1 MSISTTARCAGWLAA
16 AMVLGA
22 MGCRT
27 APDLASI
34 RYGKT
39 PETGGAALAA
49 AASGPAA
56 SLANSPPPDPTAP
69 QTTAGGRFVQTPNG
83 LRYEPTTDEEL
94 LSKPKPGVKDRAK
107 KAWQTATLSSPDRI
121 KAEKLYEEGER
132 LFAEKS
138 YNAAARKFRQAARR
152 WPDSALQEDS
162 MFMRAES
169 LFFTDRYA
177 KADDTWGEMLRKY
190 ENSRHLDKVVARQFS
205 IARYWEESHKAKP
218 HWILTPNFFD
228 KTRPMF
234 DTPGNALAT
243 YDSIRINDP
252 TGPLADDAIMAT
264 ANAHFLNER
273 YDDADYYYS
282 LLRSDYSQSEHQTA
296 AHSIGLQAKMLAY
309 QGSMY
314 DAKPLDEAD
323 ELVQQTSVQFATQ
336 SSEERD
342 RLARAQQVI
351 KDQQAQRDWDAALY
365 YENRREYGSARY
377 YYERVARQHP
387 DSRYA
392 AMVADKIGDIK
403 DLPATPPERLNWLA
417 NLFPGERRKS
427 LERAANSRP
436 LTKPEKDGPLI
447 AGRPDRE
454 GSLR

>member
-1 MSISTTARCAGWLAA
+1 MAA
-16 AMVLGA
+16 ALVFLTSGCSGA
-22 MGCRT
+22 
-27 APDLASI
+27 PKLADV

-39 PETGGAALAA
+39 PETGGAVLASA
-49 AASGPAA
+49 QTDPAA
-56 SLANSPPPDPTAP
+56 SLANAPPPDPNAP
-69 QTTAGGRFVQTPNG
+69 QAPNAGRYVQTPNG
-83 LRYEPTTDEEL
+83 LRYEPVANSDEL
-94 LSKPKPGVKDRAK
+94 LEKPKPGVKDRAK

-121 KAEKLYEEGER
+121 KAESYYEEGEK
-132 LFAEKS
+132 LYAEKN
-138 YNAAARKFRQAARR
+138 YTAAARMFRKAARR

-169 LFFTDRYA
+169 LFFADHYA
-177 KADDTWGEMLRKY
+177 KADDTWGEMLKKY

-218 HWILTPNFFD
+218 HWILTPNFMD

-273 YDDADYYYS
+273 YDDADYYYG
-282 LLRSDYSQSEHQTA
+282 LLRSDYPQSEHQTK
-296 AHSIGLQAKMLAY
+296 AHSLGLQSKMLAY

-314 DAKPLDEAD
+314 DAKPLVEAD
-323 ELVQQTSVQFATQ
+323 ELVQQATVQFPSQ

-342 RLARAQQVI
+342 RLARATQVI
-351 KDQQAQRDWDAALY
+351 HDQKAQRDWDMAQY
-365 YENRREYGSARY
+365 FENRKQYGAAKY
-377 YYERVARQHP
+377 YYEKVAREHR

-392 AMVADKIGDIK
+392 AMVPDKVGEIK
-403 DLPATPPERLNWLA
+403 DLPATPPERLTWLA

-436 LTKPEKDGPLI
+436 MTKPDADGPLI
-447 AGRPDRE
+447 AGRPDSE
-454 GSLR
+454 GKLR